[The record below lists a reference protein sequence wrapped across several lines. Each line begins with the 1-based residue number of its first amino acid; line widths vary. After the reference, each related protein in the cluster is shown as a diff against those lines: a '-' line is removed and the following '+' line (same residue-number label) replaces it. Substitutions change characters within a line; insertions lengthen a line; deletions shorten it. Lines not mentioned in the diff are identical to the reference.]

1 MNKEFKRYLQAR
13 QKALEG
19 KRAELTKRSTETED
33 QSELRSILTQLEAVA
48 DELSSVITELQNN
61 DDDTS
66 DDDTTDET
74 QSDDTDDGE
83 QRSKTPKHKQTRGFD
98 PKGLGSNSNIYD
110 SVEYRTVFMDFVCRG
125 IPMPVQFK
133 QKRDNQVTTTTDAS
147 AVIPTTLMNEIIRG
161 MSAYGNIWEKV
172 RKLNVQGGVE
182 FPILT
187 LCPTAT
193 WIGETTLSDDQ
204 KIQANKTVSF
214 KYFGVECKIA
224 QTLLCNVTTLEAFQQ
239 LFVPLAT
246 EALIKAIEITIFKGN
261 GTTQPLGILNDT
273 RVPTANVIELT
284 EDEISSWEVWHKKVF
299 AKMKKSYRTG
309 EFVMAQGTFD
319 GYIDGMVDSTG
330 QPIGRVN
337 YGIDGAEVYRF
348 GGKNIETVE
357 DDILPSWENASSGDV
372 VAVFIKWDNYAINSN
387 LQLTVN
393 KWQDYDTN
401 EIKNQVIM
409 ICDGKI
415 LDANGVLIIKKKV
428 E

>member
-1 MNKEFKRYLQAR
+1 MDKNFKAYLQAR

-19 KRAELTKRSTETED
+19 KRAELTKRSIETED
-33 QSELRSILTQLEAVA
+33 QAELRNILTQLEAIS
-48 DELSSVITELQNN
+48 DELSAVVTELQN
-61 DDDTS
+61 DEEPQEETKS
-66 DDDTTDET
+66 EDET
-74 QSDDTDDGE
+74 KTQGE
-83 QRSKTPKHKQTRGFD
+83 RSNFSQPTQLRGFN
-98 PKGLGSNSNIYD
+98 PMGLGTKKSDVYD
-110 SVEYRTVFMDFVCRG
+110 SVEYRTAFMEFVCRG
-125 IPMPVQFK
+125 IPIPTQY
-133 QKRDNQVTTTTDAS
+133 KRANQVTTTTDAG
-147 AVIPTTLMNEIIRG
+147 AVIPTTLMNEIIKG

-172 RKLNVQGGVE
+172 RKLNIQGGVE

-193 WIGETTLSDDQ
+193 WIGETTPSEDQ
-204 KIQANKTVSF
+204 KIQANQTVSF

-239 LFVPLAT
+239 LFVPLGT
-246 EALIKAIEITIFKGN
+246 EAIVKAVEVAILNGD
-261 GTTQPLGILNDT
+261 GTTQPLGILKDT
-273 RVPTANVIELT
+273 RIPNDNVIELT

-337 YGIDGAEVYRF
+337 YGIDGAENYRF
-348 GGKNIETVE
+348 SGKTVETVE
-357 DDILPSWENASSGDV
+357 DDILPSWENASVGDV

-387 LQLTVN
+387 LTMTVN

-401 EIKNQVIM
+401 ELKNQVIL

-415 LDANGVLIIKKKV
+415 LDPNGVLIIKKA
-428 E
+428 